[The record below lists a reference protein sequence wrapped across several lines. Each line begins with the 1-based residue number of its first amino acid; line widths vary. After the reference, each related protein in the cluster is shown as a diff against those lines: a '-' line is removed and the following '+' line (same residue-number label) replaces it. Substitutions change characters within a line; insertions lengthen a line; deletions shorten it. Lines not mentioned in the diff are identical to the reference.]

1 MTRDSV
7 QGTLPKASVAESLAV
22 LNDVFVPNVAKGVL
36 IRRPKVVGMAE
47 RLGLDRR
54 AVHRLQQL
62 NEKYGSGPLMLQ
74 VPGEKTMAL
83 VLDPAHVNRIL
94 EQSPEPF
101 ATAEQA
107 KRSALEHFEPD
118 MALVSHGSERA
129 ERRRFNEAVLQSE
142 CPVHGLGERF
152 VKVAKEEADELL
164 HITRQR
170 GDSLDWDTF
179 FETWSRVVRRV
190 VLGDTARDD
199 HALTETLGKLRAAGN
214 WGFMHPG
221 RHHLRDA
228 LHERLCIY
236 LKRAE
241 PGSLAAEVARVPTN
255 DITQPEH
262 QVPQWLFAFDPAGM
276 ATFRTLA
283 LLAAHPE
290 HARRAREEAANLE
303 QHPTPELPYLRACV
317 LESLRLWPTTPMVLR
332 QSTETTLWENGA
344 MPSDTSLL
352 ILAPYFHRDD
362 RHLASANRFDPD
374 LWLQPEGTG
383 TWPLI
388 PFSGGTGICPGRR
401 LVLLVTS
408 TVLARLLSHR
418 EFRLDPPSRLLSS
431 KPMPPLLNNY
441 DLKFTLGGY

>member
-7 QGTLPKASVAESLAV
+7 QGALPQASVAESLAV
-22 LNDVFVPNVAKGVL
+22 LTDVLIPNVAKGVL
-36 IRRPKVVGMAE
+36 IRRPRIVGMAE

-54 AVHRLQQL
+54 AVQRLQQL
-62 NEKYGSGPLMLQ
+62 NEKYGRGPLMLQ

-83 VLDPAHVNRIL
+83 VLDPDHVNRVL
-94 EQSPEPF
+94 DQSPAPF

-107 KRSALEHFEPD
+107 KRSALAHFEPD
-118 MALVSHGSERA
+118 MALVSHGRERA
-129 ERRRFNEAVLQSE
+129 ERRRFNEAVLHSE

-152 VKVAKEEADELL
+152 VTVAREEVDELL
-164 HITRQR
+164 HATRQQ
-170 GDSLDWDTF
+170 GDTLDWAAF

-199 HALTETLGKLRAAGN
+199 HALTEALGKLRAAGN

-221 RHHLRDA
+221 RDRLRDA
-228 LHERLCIY
+228 LHERLRRY

-241 PGSLAAEVARVPTN
+241 PGSLAAEVARVPISET
-255 DITQPEH
+255 TQPGH
-262 QVPQWLFAFDPAGM
+262 QVTQWLFAFDPAGM

-290 HARRAREEAANLE
+290 AARRARREAASLE
-303 QHPTPELPYLRACV
+303 RQTTPELPYLRACV
-317 LESLRLWPTTPMVLR
+317 LESLRLWPTTPMLLR

-344 MPSDTSLL
+344 MPADTSLL
-352 ILAPYFHRDD
+352 ILAPYFHRDE

-374 LWLQPEGTG
+374 LWLKPEAAGA
-383 TWPLI
+383 WPLI
-388 PFSGGTGICPGRR
+388 PFSGGSGICPGRR

-408 TVLARLLSHR
+408 TVLASCLSRR

-431 KPMPPLLNNY
+431 KPMPPLLDNY
-441 DLKFTLGGY
+441 ALRFRLDPH

>member
-1 MTRDSV
+1 MTRDTV
-7 QGTLPKASVAESLAV
+7 QRELPKASVAESLAV
-22 LNDVFVPNVAKGVL
+22 LNDVFIPNVAKGVL
-36 IRRPKVVGMAE
+36 IRRPKVVGIAE

-83 VLDPAHVNRIL
+83 VLDPEHANRVL
-94 EQSPEPF
+94 DQSPEPF

-107 KRSALEHFEPD
+107 KRSALAHFEPD
-118 MALVSHGSERA
+118 MALISHGPERD
-129 ERRRFNEAVLQSE
+129 ERRRFNEAVLQTE

-152 VKVAKEEADELL
+152 VEVVKQEVDELL
-164 HITRQR
+164 HDTRQR
-170 GDSLDWDTF
+170 GDSLDWGTF
-179 FETWSRVVRRV
+179 FETWARVVRRV

-221 RHHLRDA
+221 RDSLRDA
-228 LHERLCIY
+228 LHERLRLY
-236 LKRAE
+236 LRRAE

-255 DITQPEH
+255 ETTQPEQ
-262 QVPQWLFAFDPAGM
+262 QVTQWLFAFDPAGM

-290 HARRAREEAANLE
+290 HARLAQEEAASLE
-303 QHPTPELPYLRACV
+303 QQPRPELSYLRACV

-344 MPSDTSLL
+344 MPADTSLL

-362 RHLASANRFDPD
+362 RYLASANRFDPD
-374 LWLQPEGTG
+374 LWLQPEGAVE
-383 TWPLI
+383 WPLI
-388 PFSGGTGICPGRR
+388 PFSGGPGICPGRR

-408 TVLARLLSHR
+408 TALARLLAQR
-418 EFRLDPPSRLLSS
+418 EFRLDPPTRLLSS

-441 DLKFTLGGY
+441 DLKFKLDAY